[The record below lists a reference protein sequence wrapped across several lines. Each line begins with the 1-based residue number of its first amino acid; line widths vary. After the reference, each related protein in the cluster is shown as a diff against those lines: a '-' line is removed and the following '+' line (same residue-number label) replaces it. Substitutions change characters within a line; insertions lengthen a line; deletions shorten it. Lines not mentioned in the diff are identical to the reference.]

1 MRINRTLLLTAGLL
15 MLTVFLGLIFWP
27 NVNVLEPSQVK
38 SQSAFY
44 PQDFTQRLL
53 GPTEV
58 PLVAKPSSEEFS
70 LAQDLYAF
78 YELKRNAKDPT
89 ERILATRA
97 LNLCGD
103 FFIGYDELRNPPDI
117 FPNAIPED
125 FSAEKKTR
133 MLNAKVEFFSR
144 CKGFLNVR
152 KGDRLAL
159 LREEQKRLLEFDQQ
173 FQSNLS
179 GDKKQF
185 LEAQQTLQRLI
196 EDKNAYA
203 LELLAESIV
212 NQRPE
217 NSEIASAERGA
228 NPKLIGFRAAL
239 CDFGMRCEA
248 NSHYMLAMCMSSALC
263 GDFLAVIKELIGTD
277 EKLLAEYQHYKKEFT
292 EALNSRDASKLL
304 ELARKS

>member
-1 MRINRTLLLTAGLL
+1 
-15 MLTVFLGLIFWP
+15 MLAVFLILILWP
-27 NVNVLEPSQVK
+27 HVNVLPSPQVK
-38 SQSAFY
+38 LSPAFY
-44 PQDFTQRLL
+44 LQALTQSSVE
-53 GPTEV
+53 PTEF
-58 PLVAKPSSEEFS
+58 PAPPQPSSEEFS

-103 FFIGYDELRNPPDI
+103 FFIGYDEQRHPPDI

-144 CKGFLNVR
+144 CKGFLKVR

-159 LREEQKRLLEFDQQ
+159 LHEEQKRLLAFDQQ
-173 FQSNLS
+173 FEADLS

-185 LEAQQTLQRLI
+185 LQAQQTLQKLI
-196 EDKNAYA
+196 EDKNGYA
-203 LELLAESIV
+203 LELLAESIL
-212 NQRPE
+212 NHSPE

-228 NPKLIGFRAAL
+228 NAKLIGLRAAL
-239 CDFGMRCEA
+239 CEFGMACEA
-248 NSHYMLAMCMSSALC
+248 DSHYMLAMCMSSALC
-263 GDFLAVIKELIGTD
+263 GDFPAVVKELIGTD
-277 EKLLAEYQHYKKEFT
+277 EKLLAEYQRYKKEFT
-292 EALNSRDASKLL
+292 EVLNSRDASKVL